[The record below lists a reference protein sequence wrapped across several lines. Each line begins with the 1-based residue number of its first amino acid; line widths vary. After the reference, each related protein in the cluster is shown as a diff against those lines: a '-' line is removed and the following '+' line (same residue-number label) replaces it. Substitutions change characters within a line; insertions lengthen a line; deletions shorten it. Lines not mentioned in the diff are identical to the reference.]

1 MILIIVAL
9 VGTNIFLF
17 LRNDNRRS
25 SHLTIINEKEK
36 LRLELAKIEIELDK
50 VTVLNVKLSEQL
62 ISEQQKARVKIAE
75 LKLELQKARLNE
87 KQLAAAKSQI
97 SGLRTFVKE
106 YNKRVEKRQREIE
119 YLREEMDSLQ
129 ASAAEAK
136 KRAAELENRNRELNS
151 RIRTSAALKASE
163 VRAVAFRQR
172 DNGRKSEVT
181 RASTANI
188 FRIEFTVIPNPFAEG
203 RKHRVY
209 LRVFDPAGNLIA
221 DDNNMFEANGQQ
233 MQYSLAELIDY
244 QNDGG
249 AHVIDWKN
257 PGNFVKGTYTLIL
270 YSGNASMG
278 KTQITLR

>member
-17 LRNDNRRS
+17 LRSDSGRS
-25 SHLTIINEKEK
+25 SHVTIINEKER

-62 ISEQQKARVKIAE
+62 INEQQKARLKIAE
-75 LKLELQKARLNE
+75 LKLALQKARLNE
-87 KQLAAAKSQI
+87 KELAEARTEI
-97 SGLRTFVKE
+97 TGLRVFVKE

-136 KRAAELENRNRELNS
+136 KRAAELENRNKELNS
-151 RIRTSAALKASE
+151 RIRNSAALKASE
-163 VRAVAFRQR
+163 VRAIAFRER
-172 DNGRKSEVT
+172 ENGRKTEVT
-181 RASTANI
+181 RASTTSI
-188 FRIEFTVIPNPFAEG
+188 FRIEFTVVPNPFAEG

-233 MQYSLAELIDY
+233 MQYSLSSLIDY
-244 QNDGG
+244 QNDGS
-249 AHVIDWKN
+249 AHLIDWKN
-257 PGNFVKGTYTLIL
+257 PGSFIKGTYTLIL